1 MGILAV
7 AGLGIGM
14 FLRTERGKQV
24 IEQTKTAFNEGKERL
39 TDAMGQQKAP
49 DVMIQKA
56 LSTDDRPDTAMALAF
71 EEAVAA

>member
-1 MGILAV
+1 
-7 AGLGIGM
+7 
-14 FLRTERGKQV
+14 
-24 IEQTKTAFNEGKERL
+24 
-39 TDAMGQQKAP
+39 MGQQKAP